1 MHKITETLIIHS
13 FDIIMEGMLE
23 YRYRFRIRSDLNM
36 SNHGG
41 KRENAGR
48 PRGQGKFGEPT
59 TTMRIPQSQ
68 TGTVKNFLEALQRKR
83 ANGNHGVINANA
95 EVDEF
100 LIPKI
105 NDQPTLLPLFSTKV
119 AAGLPSPADD
129 HVEKSLDVSE
139 FLIDHAAS
147 TFFVTIKGESMI
159 DVGLVPGD
167 KVVVDRSKT
176 PVIGDI
182 VLAVVDR
189 EFTIKILDYGANK
202 MPRLMPANSSGA
214 YRPIYIRPDT
224 QFEIFGVVIG
234 SFRRF
239 K

>member
-1 MHKITETLIIHS
+1 
-13 FDIIMEGMLE
+13 
-23 YRYRFRIRSDLNM
+23 M
-36 SNHGG
+36 SNRGG

-48 PRGQGKFGEPT
+48 PRGQGKFGELT
-59 TTMRIPQSQ
+59 EVMRIPQSQ
-68 TGTVKNFLEALQRKR
+68 TATIKSFLDALQRKR
-83 ANGNHGVINANA
+83 ANAAGENAITEI

-100 LIPKI
+100 FTPVISE
-105 NDQPTLLPLFSTKV
+105 QPTLFPLFSTKV
-119 AAGLPSPADD
+119 AAGFPSPADD
-129 HVEKSLDVSE
+129 HVEKRLDISE
-139 FLIDHAAS
+139 FMIDHAAS
-147 TFFVTIKGESMI
+147 TFFVTIKGDSMI
-159 DVGLVPGD
+159 DVGLLPGD

-176 PVIGDI
+176 PSIGDI

-189 EFTIKILDYGANK
+189 EFTIKILDHGANK
-202 MPRLMPANSSGA
+202 MPRLMPANSTGA

>member
-1 MHKITETLIIHS
+1 
-13 FDIIMEGMLE
+13 
-23 YRYRFRIRSDLNM
+23 M
-36 SNHGG
+36 SNRGG

-59 TTMRIPQSQ
+59 VTMRIPESQ
-68 TGTVKNFLEALQRKR
+68 TATIKDFLEALQRKR
-83 ANGNHGVINANA
+83 ANVAGDNAVS

-100 LIPKI
+100 FIPEI
-105 NDQPTLLPLFSTKV
+105 SDQPTLLPLFATKV
-119 AAGLPSPADD
+119 AAGFPSPADD
-129 HVEKSLDVSE
+129 HVEKRLDVSE

-147 TFFVTIKGESMI
+147 TFFVTIKGDSMI
-159 DVGLVPGD
+159 DVGLLPGD

-176 PVIGDI
+176 PAIGDI

-202 MPRLMPANSSGA
+202 MPRLIPANSTGA
-214 YRPIYIRPDT
+214 YKPIYIRPDT

>member
-1 MHKITETLIIHS
+1 
-13 FDIIMEGMLE
+13 
-23 YRYRFRIRSDLNM
+23 M
-36 SNHGG
+36 SNRGG

-59 TTMRIPQSQ
+59 VTMRIPESQ
-68 TGTVKNFLEALQRKR
+68 TATVKSFLEAYQRKR
-83 ANGNHGVINANA
+83 ERVDGDTSVTEV

-100 LIPKI
+100 FIPEI
-105 NDQPTLLPLFSTKV
+105 NDQPTLLPLFATKV
-119 AAGLPSPADD
+119 AAGFPSPADD
-129 HVEKSLDVSE
+129 HVEKRLDVSE

-147 TFFVTIKGESMI
+147 TFFVTIKGDSMI
-159 DVGLVPGD
+159 DVGLLPED

-176 PVIGDI
+176 PSIGDI

-189 EFTIKILDYGANK
+189 EFTIKILDHGANK
-202 MPRLMPANSSGA
+202 MPRLLPANSTGA
-214 YRPIYIRPDT
+214 YKPIYIRPDT

>member
-1 MHKITETLIIHS
+1 
-13 FDIIMEGMLE
+13 
-23 YRYRFRIRSDLNM
+23 M
-36 SNHGG
+36 SNRGG

-48 PRGQGKFGEPT
+48 PRGQGKYGEPT
-59 TTMRIPQSQ
+59 VSIRIPESQ
-68 TGTVKNFLEALQRKR
+68 GNNIKMFLDAYQQKRSDSDHEAT
-83 ANGNHGVINANA
+83 N
-95 EVDEF
+95 VDEF
-100 LIPKI
+100 FTPTIS
-105 NDQPTLLPLFSTKV
+105 DQPTRLPLFSTRV

-129 HVEKSLDVSE
+129 HVEKHLDISE

-147 TFFVTIKGESMI
+147 TFFVTIKGDSMI
-159 DVGLVPGD
+159 DVGLLPDD
-167 KVVVDRSKT
+167 KVIVDRSKT
-176 PVIGDI
+176 PSIGDI

-202 MPRLMPANSSGA
+202 MPRLMPANSSGT

-224 QFEIFGVVIG
+224 QFEIFGVVTG

>member
-1 MHKITETLIIHS
+1 
-13 FDIIMEGMLE
+13 
-23 YRYRFRIRSDLNM
+23 M
-36 SNHGG
+36 SNRGG

-59 TTMRIPQSQ
+59 EVMRIPQSQ
-68 TGTVKNFLEALQRKR
+68 TATVKNFLEALQRKK
-83 ANGNHGVINANA
+83 ANA
-95 EVDEF
+95 ESEVDDFFAPAISE
-100 LIPKI
+100 
-105 NDQPTLLPLFSTKV
+105 QPMLLPLFSTKV
-119 AAGLPSPADD
+119 AAGFPSPADD
-129 HVEKSLDVSE
+129 HVEKRLDISE
-139 FLIDHAAS
+139 FMIDHAAS
-147 TFFVTIKGESMI
+147 TFFVTIKGDSMI
-159 DVGLVPGD
+159 DVGLLPGD

-176 PVIGDI
+176 ANIGDI
-182 VLAVVDR
+182 VLAVVDQ

-202 MPRLMPANSSGA
+202 MPRLLPANSTGA

>member
-1 MHKITETLIIHS
+1 
-13 FDIIMEGMLE
+13 
-23 YRYRFRIRSDLNM
+23 M
-36 SNHGG
+36 SNRGG

-59 TTMRIPQSQ
+59 VTMRIPESQ
-68 TGTVKNFLEALQRKR
+68 TATIKDFLEALQRKR
-83 ANGNHGVINANA
+83 ANTVGDNAVS

-100 LIPKI
+100 FIPKI
-105 NDQPTLLPLFSTKV
+105 SDQTTLLPLFATKV
-119 AAGLPSPADD
+119 AAGFPSPADD
-129 HVEKSLDVSE
+129 HVEKRLDVSE

-147 TFFVTIKGESMI
+147 TFFVTIKGDSMI
-159 DVGLVPGD
+159 DVGLLPGD

-176 PVIGDI
+176 PNIGDI

-189 EFTIKILDYGANK
+189 EFTIKILDHGANK
-202 MPRLMPANSSGA
+202 MPRLLPANSTGA

>member
-1 MHKITETLIIHS
+1 
-13 FDIIMEGMLE
+13 
-23 YRYRFRIRSDLNM
+23 M
-36 SNHGG
+36 SNRGG

-59 TTMRIPQSQ
+59 VSIRIPQSQ
-68 TGTVKNFLEALQRKR
+68 GATIKMFLDAFQRKR
-83 ANGNHGVINANA
+83 TVSGFEATN
-95 EVDEF
+95 VDEF
-100 LIPKI
+100 FIPTI
-105 NDQPTLLPLFSTKV
+105 SDQPTRLPLFSTKV
-119 AAGLPSPADD
+119 AAGFPSPADD
-129 HVEKSLDVSE
+129 YVEKSLDISE

-159 DVGLVPGD
+159 DVGLMPGD

-176 PVIGDI
+176 PDIGDI

-189 EFTIKILDYGANK
+189 EFTIKILDRNESGR
-202 MPRLMPANSSGA
+202 PRLLPANSSGA
-214 YRPIYIRPDT
+214 YSPIEISGGM
-224 QFEIFGVVIG
+224 QFEIFGVVTG

>member
-1 MHKITETLIIHS
+1 MELIVK
-13 FDIIMEGMLE
+13 
-23 YRYRFRIRSDLNM
+23 
-36 SNHGG
+36 NHGG

-48 PRGQGKFGEPT
+48 PRGQGKFGEL
-59 TTMRIPQSQ
+59 
-68 TGTVKNFLEALQRKR
+68 TVAIRVPETQITVIKDYLEAYRRKKC
-83 ANGNHGVINANA
+83 GTA
-95 EVDEF
+95 ETDVGEF
-100 LIPKI
+100 FIPEI
-105 NDQPTLLPLFSTKV
+105 SDLPTELPLFATKV
-119 AAGLPSPADD
+119 AAGFPSPADD
-129 HVEKSLDVSE
+129 YIEKRLDVSD

-147 TFFVTIKGESMI
+147 TFFVTIKGDSMI
-159 DVGLVPGD
+159 DVGLLPDD

-176 PVIGDI
+176 PSIGDI

-214 YRPIYIRPDT
+214 YRPIYIRPDM
-224 QFEIFGVVIG
+224 QFEIFGVVTG

>member
-1 MHKITETLIIHS
+1 
-13 FDIIMEGMLE
+13 
-23 YRYRFRIRSDLNM
+23 M
-36 SNHGG
+36 SNRGG

-48 PRGQGKFGEPT
+48 PRGQGKYGEPT
-59 TTMRIPQSQ
+59 VTMRIPESQ
-68 TGTVKNFLEALQRKR
+68 GATIKNFLDAYQRKR
-83 ANGNHGVINANA
+83 IGPDHESTN
-95 EVDEF
+95 VDEF
-100 LIPKI
+100 FIPAI
-105 NDQPTLLPLFSTKV
+105 SDQPTLLPLFSTKV
-119 AAGLPSPADD
+119 AAGFPSPADD

-147 TFFVTIKGESMI
+147 TFFVTIKGDSMI
-159 DVGLVPGD
+159 DVGLLPGD

-176 PVIGDI
+176 PGIGDI

-189 EFTIKILDYGANK
+189 EFTIKIFDYGANK

-214 YRPIYIRPDT
+214 YKPIYIRPDT

>member
-1 MHKITETLIIHS
+1 
-13 FDIIMEGMLE
+13 
-23 YRYRFRIRSDLNM
+23 M
-36 SNHGG
+36 SSRGG

-59 TTMRIPQSQ
+59 AVMRIPQSQ
-68 TGTVKNFLEALQRKR
+68 TATIRNFLEVLQRKK
-83 ANGNHGVINANA
+83 AEDSSENAVTDI
-95 EVDEF
+95 EMDEF
-100 LIPKI
+100 FTPAISK
-105 NDQPTLLPLFSTKV
+105 QPTLLPLFSTKV
-119 AAGLPSPADD
+119 AAGFPSPADD
-129 HVEKSLDVSE
+129 HVEKQLDVSE

-147 TFFVTIKGESMI
+147 TFFVTIKGDSMI
-159 DVGLVPGD
+159 DVGLLPGD

-176 PVIGDI
+176 PGIGDI

-189 EFTIKILDYGANK
+189 EFTIKILDHGANK
-202 MPRLMPANSSGA
+202 MPRLIPANSTGA

>member
-1 MHKITETLIIHS
+1 
-13 FDIIMEGMLE
+13 
-23 YRYRFRIRSDLNM
+23 M
-36 SNHGG
+36 SNRGG

-48 PRGQGKFGEPT
+48 PRGQGKFGELT
-59 TTMRIPQSQ
+59 VAIRIPESQ
-68 TGTVKNFLEALQRKR
+68 VTVIKEYLDVYQRRKCGTTE
-83 ANGNHGVINANA
+83 ANA
-95 EVDEF
+95 DEF
-100 LIPKI
+100 FIPEI
-105 NDQPTLLPLFSTKV
+105 NEQPTKISLFSSKV

-129 HVEKSLDVSE
+129 YVEKRLDVSE

-147 TFFVTIKGESMI
+147 TFFVTIQGQSMI
-159 DVGLVPGD
+159 DVGLLPGD

-176 PVIGDI
+176 ARIGDI

-202 MPRLMPANSSGA
+202 MPRLMPANSTGE
-214 YRPIYIRPDT
+214 YRPIYIRPDM
-224 QFEIFGVVIG
+224 QFEVFGVVIG

>member
-1 MHKITETLIIHS
+1 
-13 FDIIMEGMLE
+13 
-23 YRYRFRIRSDLNM
+23 M
-36 SNHGG
+36 SKRGG

-48 PRGQGKFGEPT
+48 PAGQGKYGEST
-59 TTMRIPQSQ
+59 VTMRIPQSQ
-68 TGTVKNFLEALQRKR
+68 TATIKSFLEALQRKR
-83 ANGNHGVINANA
+83 AKAADENAITEI

-100 LIPKI
+100 FTPAIRE
-105 NDQPTLLPLFSTKV
+105 QPTLLPLFATKV
-119 AAGLPSPADD
+119 AAGFPSPADD
-129 HVEKSLDVSE
+129 HVEKQLDISE
-139 FLIDHAAS
+139 FMIDHAAS
-147 TFFVTIKGESMI
+147 TFFVTIKGDSMI
-159 DVGLVPGD
+159 DVGLLPGD

-176 PVIGDI
+176 PGIGDI

-189 EFTIKILDYGANK
+189 EFTIKILDHGANK
-202 MPRLMPANSSGA
+202 MPRLMPANSTGA

>member
-1 MHKITETLIIHS
+1 
-13 FDIIMEGMLE
+13 
-23 YRYRFRIRSDLNM
+23 M
-36 SNHGG
+36 STHGG

-48 PRGQGKFGEPT
+48 PNGQGKFGEPT
-59 TTMRIPQSQ
+59 KVMRIPESQ

-83 ANGNHGVINANA
+83 SQAGSDSAVTEIN
-95 EVDEF
+95 VDEF
-100 LIPKI
+100 FTPGIPE
-105 NDQPTLLPLFSTKV
+105 QPTLLPLFSTKV
-119 AAGLPSPADD
+119 AAGFPSPADD
-129 HVEKSLDVSE
+129 YVEKSLDVSE

-159 DVGLVPGD
+159 DVGLLPDD

-176 PVIGDI
+176 PVLGDI

-189 EFTIKILDYGANK
+189 EFTIKIYDHGANN

-214 YRPIYIRPDT
+214 YRPIYIRPDM

>member
-1 MHKITETLIIHS
+1 
-13 FDIIMEGMLE
+13 
-23 YRYRFRIRSDLNM
+23 M
-36 SNHGG
+36 SNRGG

-48 PRGQGKFGEPT
+48 PRGQGKYGEPT
-59 TTMRIPQSQ
+59 VSIRIPESQ
-68 TGTVKNFLEALQRKR
+68 GNNIKMFLDAYQQKRSGSDHEAT
-83 ANGNHGVINANA
+83 N
-95 EVDEF
+95 VDEF
-100 LIPKI
+100 FTPTIS
-105 NDQPTLLPLFSTKV
+105 DQPTRLPLFSTRV

-129 HVEKSLDVSE
+129 HVEKHLDISE

-147 TFFVTIKGESMI
+147 TFFVTIKGDSMI
-159 DVGLVPGD
+159 DVGLLPDD
-167 KVVVDRSKT
+167 KVIVDRSKT
-176 PVIGDI
+176 PSIGDI

-202 MPRLMPANSSGA
+202 MPRLMPANSSGT
-214 YRPIYIRPDT
+214 YKPIYIRLDT

>member
-1 MHKITETLIIHS
+1 
-13 FDIIMEGMLE
+13 
-23 YRYRFRIRSDLNM
+23 M
-36 SNHGG
+36 SNRGG

-59 TTMRIPQSQ
+59 VMMRIPESQ
-68 TGTVKNFLEALQRKR
+68 TATIKDFLEALQRKR
-83 ANGNHGVINANA
+83 ANVAGDNAVS

-100 LIPKI
+100 FIPEI
-105 NDQPTLLPLFSTKV
+105 SDHPTLLSLFATKV
-119 AAGLPSPADD
+119 AAGFPSPADD
-129 HVEKSLDVSE
+129 HVEKRLDVSE

-147 TFFVTIKGESMI
+147 TFFVTIKGDSMI
-159 DVGLVPGD
+159 DVGLLPGD

-176 PVIGDI
+176 PAIGDI

-189 EFTIKILDYGANK
+189 EFTIKILDHGANK
-202 MPRLMPANSSGA
+202 MPRLMPANSTGA
-214 YRPIYIRPDT
+214 YKPIYIRPDT